1 MDEINY
7 QKFLTTK
14 ICDLELDGNESMAQL
29 FKRLKKEL
37 REHRILLWPDFYFGN
52 EWGCVNKN
60 ISISIPFYLATP
72 ELKTLEGDVP
82 TNEEIMK
89 TLRHETGHAVNYAY
103 KLWQQEDWKETFG
116 DFNKKYRDRYLSRVN
131 PWSKSYVRHLH
142 YMGDP
147 HYAQKHPDEDWAE
160 TFAIWLDPRSH
171 WDVKYRNWPHALEKL
186 SVVDR
191 LMEEIAGKE
200 PLNTKKKHDG
210 AYSMVEETVSEW
222 WGLDGEMLD
231 QELQEYL
238 NDMNE
243 LFIKPTNGRKRL
255 LPAWKLIRK
264 YARVL
269 TERVSLW
276 ISRSNKHTVRKSLR
290 QWEAICRNESLGY
303 LPEEEER
310 KLIELTTLLTYH
322 VVDGVYNLHN

>member
-1 MDEINY
+1 MNEISY
-7 QKFLTTK
+7 QKFLTMK
-14 ICDLELDGNESMAQL
+14 ICDLKLDANESMAPL
-29 FKRLKKEL
+29 FERLKKEL

-52 EWGCVNKN
+52 EWGCVNKK
-60 ISISIPFYLATP
+60 ISISIPFYLANP
-72 ELKTLEGDVP
+72 ELRTLEGDVP

-89 TLRHETGHAVNYAY
+89 TLRHETGHAINYAY

-116 DFNKKYRDRYLSRVN
+116 DFNKKYRDGYLSRVN

-142 YMGDP
+142 YLGDP

-171 WDVKYRNWPHALEKL
+171 WDVKYRNWPNALGKL
-186 SVVDR
+186 SIVDC
-191 LMEEIAGKE
+191 LMEEIAGQD
-200 PLNTKKKHDG
+200 PLSKKKKHDG
-210 AYSMVEETVSEW
+210 GYSLIEETVSEW
-222 WGLDGEMLD
+222 WGLDGESLD

-243 LFIKPTNGRKRL
+243 LFIKPTNGHKRL

-269 TERVSLW
+269 TEQVSLW
-276 ISRSNKHTVRKSLR
+276 ISKSNKHTVRKSLR

-303 LPEEEER
+303 HLEEEER
-310 KLIELTTLLTYH
+310 KVIELTTLLTYH
-322 VVDGVYNLHN
+322 VMDGVYNLRN

>member
-1 MDEINY
+1 MDP
-7 QKFLTTK
+7 
-14 ICDLELDGNESMAQL
+14 L
-29 FKRLKKEL
+29 FRRLKKEL
-37 REHRILLWPDFYFGN
+37 RDHRILIWPDFYFGN
-52 EWGCVNKN
+52 EWGCVNKK

-72 ELKTLEGDVP
+72 ELKDLEGEVP
-82 TNEEIMK
+82 TNEGIMK

-103 KLWQQEDWKETFG
+103 KLWQLDDWKETFG
-116 DFNKKYRDRYLSRVN
+116 DFNKKYRDGYLSRVN

-171 WDVKYRNWPHALEKL
+171 WDVKYRNWPNALEKL
-186 SVVDR
+186 SMVDR
-191 LMEEIAGKE
+191 LMEEIAGKD
-200 PLNTKKKHDG
+200 PLNQEEKHDG
-210 AYSMVEETVSEW
+210 AYSMIEETVSEW
-222 WGLDGEMLD
+222 WGLNGEMLD

-238 NDMNE
+238 HDMNE
-243 LFIKPTNGRKRL
+243 LFIKPMNGYKNL

-269 TERVSLW
+269 TEQVSLL
-276 ISRSNKHTVRKSLR
+276 ISGSNKHTVRKSLR
-290 QWEAICRNESLGY
+290 RWEAICKSESLGY

-322 VVDGVYNLHN
+322 VMDRVYDLRN